1 MRRKNPF
8 IFGIILVFLLSSF
21 SLSLVLAA
29 DIDVKAAANK
39 DIEKIL
45 AELRAEIKANGYT
58 YTVDYNEAIHYPL
71 DRKCGFRPE
80 LAFINADA
88 KSLTRRTVLRAPEDM
103 PARYIGYY
111 TSVKDQGFIC
121 GSCWAFAMA
130 GAVEAQ
136 ILRGLG
142 SEVDISE
149 QWLMDCNPWGWD
161 CDGGNF
167 NYWMFMSTGGIDE
180 DCYPYLEYVTACD
193 HSCPYLYF
201 VYDWDWVLNGYSVAP
216 VNLIKAAIMEHG
228 SVSVGIH
235 VNTAFNYYSGGIFN
249 NCTSLPPDHAVI
261 LCGWDDS
268 IGCWLLKNSWGPTW
282 GGVDID
288 RSGKVDA
295 DELGFMWI
303 TYGCNNVGY
312 GASFPIPYYGGMP

>member
-1 MRRKNPF
+1 MKTKNPS
-8 IFGIILVFLLSSF
+8 ILGIILVFLISSF
-21 SLSLVLAA
+21 SLYSVLAA
-29 DIDVKAAANK
+29 GIDERAAANE
-39 DIEKIL
+39 DIEKTL

-58 YTVDYNEAIHYPL
+58 YTVDYNDTLQYPL
-71 DRKCGFRPE
+71 DQLCGFRPE
-80 LAFINADA
+80 FVFLNDD
-88 KSLTRRTVLRAPEDM
+88 SSPLSRETPLRATEDL

-111 TSVKDQGFIC
+111 TPIKDQWSC

-130 GAVEAQ
+130 GTVEGQ
-136 ILRGLG
+136 ILKGLG

-149 QWLMDCNPWGWD
+149 QWLLDCNPWGWD
-161 CDGGNF
+161 CSGGNF

-180 DCYPYLEYVTACD
+180 DCYPYLGYKTACD

-201 VYDWDWVLNGYSVAP
+201 VYDWDWVVNGYSVAP
-216 VNLIKAAIMEHG
+216 VNLIKEAIMEYG

-235 VNTAFNYYSGGIFN
+235 TNLAFHYYSGGIFN
-249 NCTSLPPDHAVI
+249 NCYSGQPDHAVI

-288 RSGKVDA
+288 GNGKVDP
-295 DELGFMWI
+295 DELGYMWI
-303 TYGCNNVGY
+303 IYGCNNVGY
-312 GASFPIPYYGGMP
+312 AASFPIPYYGGMP